1 MKARNFSPI
10 EPASEAREIPKTER
24 ASYKRHEPAIAVS
37 ARMGTANTRGT
48 AAATGVLASK
58 PVSKMSPAITDGRI
72 ETLRRQRHTGKQIA
86 AEVEVSPATVSRVLR
101 RLGLNRMRDLEPAE
115 PERRYERENP
125 GEIFHIDIKKLGPAI
140 GLVRTRAAA
149 LAGISSTS
157 VLTTIP
163 ASPSPRSSPTR
174 RQTAL
179 FPFSGRLW
187 LTTRASASPSLAS

>member
-115 PERRYERENP
+115 PERRYEREDR
-125 GEIFHIDIKKLGPAI
+125 GEIVHIDIK
-140 GLVRTRAAA
+140 
-149 LAGISSTS
+149 S
-157 VLTTIP
+157 
-163 ASPSPRSSPTR
+163 
-174 RQTAL
+174 
-179 FPFSGRLW
+179 SGRRSDWSEQEPRRW
-187 LTTRASASPSLAS
+187 LGFRPRLY